1 MNKYDL
7 FKSEGGY
14 RVYLGVWSGS
24 PVVSCPWLE
33 TKEEAEEL
41 VRYLKE
47 LVRYLKKEE
56 ESEADVD
63 AAKDHKS

>member
-24 PVVSCPWLE
+24 PVVSCPWFE

-41 VRYLKE
+41 VRYLK
-47 LVRYLKKEE
+47 KEE
-56 ESEADVD
+56 ESEAAVD
-63 AAKDHKS
+63 AAKDHKA

>member
-24 PVVSCPWLE
+24 PVVSCPWFE
-33 TKEEAEEL
+33 TKEETEEL
-41 VRYLKE
+41 VIR
-47 LVRYLKKEE
+47 LKKEE

-63 AAKDHKS
+63 AAIEELIKNH